1 MQIYDSPQEIEMF
14 RKKALIGAIKLEIAG
29 MKRRGRS
36 AYSIAKEEYNL
47 TGNKQNVLKQ
57 LQQLYTKQLEKRN

>member
-1 MQIYDSPQEIEMF
+1 MF